1 MVNHVESD
9 FSKVVHDDDDAY
21 QLVRLKEENG
31 TEIVFAFRLSKQ
43 LDGEFE
49 GMWMTDAV
57 WPVGDAMV
65 PQQGF

>member
-1 MVNHVESD
+1 L
-9 FSKVVHDDDDAY
+9 AP
-21 QLVRLKEENG
+21 
-31 TEIVFAFRLSKQ
+31 EIVTMYRVKYASFITLAMVVFSFRLSKQ
-43 LDGEFE
+43 LKGEFE